1 MAFSYAYANYGGSG
15 DRTTVGALGIGP
27 IVVTS
32 DLTISGGG
40 AFSNLCDGGFGNNTG
55 DSFKI
60 TSVAVSGKNIKF
72 DFSGVGARTITE
84 FKFYQDTSDTHG
96 VWDLKGSLDDSAYT
110 TIQANITLG
119 GSTTQ
124 TQTIG
129 APAKYLFYK
138 FVGVSGN
145 TSATPFLQE
154 FEFKISGNAL
164 VEAGDRTA
172 TAAASTTFASS
183 GGTVSNFIDGS
194 FTNDAAGSFGFTTA
208 ANTGKILKVDFGS
221 GNAFRCTGFTWW
233 QQTADTHGTFDFSGS
248 NDDSAWTVLKSGFTL
263 GGATPVSGHARNRYD
278 VTNLTAFR
286 YYRIIGTGSNSSGTP
301 WNNEWEFE
309 EEIAGSNADGALAS
323 AGTGA
328 ATFVGSTLADGTF
341 TMAGVAAFAAT
352 GAQMADGVVTMA
364 GSASMTASPVVTP
377 AARKAMVIIICG

>member
-40 AFSNLCDGGFGNNTG
+40 AFSNLCDGGFGNNTS
-55 DSFKI
+55 DSFKV

-124 TQTIG
+124 TQAIG

-172 TAAASTTFASS
+172 TATCTTTFASS
-183 GGTVSNFIDGS
+183 GGTASNFIDGDFS
-194 FTNDAAGSFGFTTA
+194 NNSTGSYGFTGETA
-208 ANTGKILKVDFGS
+208 SGKIVKVDFGS

-233 QQTADTHGTFDFSGS
+233 QQTNNTHGTFDFEGS
-248 NDDSAWTVLKSGFTL
+248 NDNSSWTSLKTGFTL
-263 GGATPVSGHARNRYD
+263 GGAAAVSGHARNRYE
-278 VTNLTAFR
+278 VTNLTAYR
-286 YYRIIGTGSNSSGTP
+286 YYRLIGTAGSTSGTP
-301 WNNEWEFE
+301 WLNEWEFE
-309 EEIAGSNADGALAS
+309 EEVAGSNADGALAS
-323 AGTGA
+323 AGVGA
-328 ATFVGSTLADGTF
+328 AAFTGSALADGTF
-341 TMAGVAAFAAT
+341 TMAGTGAFAAT
-352 GAQMADGVVTMA
+352 GSKLADGVATMA
-364 GSASMTASPVVTP
+364 GSATMGASPVVTP
-377 AARKAMVIIICG
+377 AAGKAMVIIICG